1 MVNRKNPGKTGV
13 EEVTKKFRTHV
24 GWGRERV
31 FEVINIRNESGEK
44 PNGKKSDRE
53 IR

>member
-1 MVNRKNPGKTGV
+1 M
-13 EEVTKKFRTHV
+13 TKKFRTHV